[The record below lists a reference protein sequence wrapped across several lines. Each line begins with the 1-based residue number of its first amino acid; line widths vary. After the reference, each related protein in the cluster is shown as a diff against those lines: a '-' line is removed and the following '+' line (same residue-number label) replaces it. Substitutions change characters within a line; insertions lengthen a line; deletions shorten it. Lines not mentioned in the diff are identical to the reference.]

1 MSEGLPYADMGRGI
15 HRSPWNC
22 TDSSRTQ
29 TTNQRIKVSKNYELK
44 ESFLPIE
51 KNLFWSQKCGSTKF
65 AWSCS
70 LWRNEDIQQVSE
82 FMTKKRL
89 FESVANKEKS
99 DKNFWKRKPVLKAQ
113 CEKTRNS
120 LPRKFFSSNWFT
132 VKFFSKTLIW
142 RNFCERTVAV
152 KSRNFHS
159 TVWKFRKITPTPI
172 FPSNHF
178 CKFFA

>member
-82 FMTKKRL
+82 FVTKKRL

-99 DKNFWKRKPVLKAQ
+99 DKNFWKRKPVFIKRRTQ
-113 CEKTRNS
+113 
-120 LPRKFFSSNWFT
+120 FFTW
-132 VKFFSKTLIW
+132 IW
-142 RNFCERTVAV
+142 
-152 KSRNFHS
+152 
-159 TVWKFRKITPTPI
+159 
-172 FPSNHF
+172 NHF
-178 CKFFA
+178 QDVRSKECWHLVLWLWEDTMFKHQPESITAIHLLMFSFWSWPTTTEIQQLTILTQ